1 MAERLRKR
9 WGDEDSDDEGLP
21 PRQETMPDEDG
32 IKTIIEYHKNERG
45 ETMKTV
51 TRVKMVKEQTRVYQ
65 VGFAT
70 RSPHRPLPIA
80 IPERDD
86 FFCL

>member
-21 PRQETMPDEDG
+21 PRHETAPDEDG
-32 IKTIIEYHKNERG
+32 IRTITEYHKNERG
-45 ETMKTV
+45 DTVKSV

-65 VGFAT
+65 VSNG
-70 RSPHRPLPIA
+70 S
-80 IPERDD
+80 
-86 FFCL
+86 